1 MNFIN
6 ILLIIAQITVM
17 QTDNTKQINTDIDKW
32 FVVNDNVMGGLS
44 NSSMSFTE
52 NETLVFKGKVSLDNN
67 GVFASVRL
75 NTRNLKIKEGQKL
88 KLVLIGDSKEYQIR
102 IKPYSNYNYNYS
114 RSIKTTNSKQT
125 IIIPLNEFSA
135 QFRGRKLKMSNFNYE
150 KLSEIGILIGNK
162 KNEDFRL
169 EIIKIELTN

>member
-67 GVFASVRL
+67 GGVASVRL

-135 QFRGRKLKMSNFNYE
+135 QFRGRKLKMSNY
-150 KLSEIGILIGNK
+150 K
-162 KNEDFRL
+162 
-169 EIIKIELTN
+169 

>member
-1 MNFIN
+1 MNLTN
-6 ILLIIAQITVM
+6 ILLIITQIIVM
-17 QTDNTKQINTDIDKW
+17 QTDNTNQINTDIDQW
-32 FVVNDNVMGGLS
+32 YVVNDNVMGGVS
-44 NSSMSFTE
+44 NSSMVFTE
-52 NETLVFKGKVSLDNN
+52 NETLVFKGRVSLDNN
-67 GVFASVRL
+67 GGFASVRL
-75 NTRNLKIKEGQKL
+75 NTRNLKVKEDQKL
-88 KLVLIGDSKEYQIR
+88 KLVIIGDSKEYQIR
-102 IKPYSNYNYNYS
+102 IKPNSNNYYTYS

-135 QFRGRKLKMSNFNYE
+135 QFRGRKLNMSNFNYE

>member
-1 MNFIN
+1 M
-6 ILLIIAQITVM
+6 
-17 QTDNTKQINTDIDKW
+17 
-32 FVVNDNVMGGLS
+32 
-44 NSSMSFTE
+44 
-52 NETLVFKGKVSLDNN
+52 DNN
-67 GVFASVRL
+67 GGFASVRL
-75 NTRNLKIKEGQKL
+75 NTRNLKVKKDQKL

-102 IKPYSNYNYNYS
+102 IKPNRNNYYTYS
-114 RSIKTTNSKQT
+114 RLIKTTNSKQT

-135 QFRGRKLKMSNFNYE
+135 QFRGRKLNMSNFNYE